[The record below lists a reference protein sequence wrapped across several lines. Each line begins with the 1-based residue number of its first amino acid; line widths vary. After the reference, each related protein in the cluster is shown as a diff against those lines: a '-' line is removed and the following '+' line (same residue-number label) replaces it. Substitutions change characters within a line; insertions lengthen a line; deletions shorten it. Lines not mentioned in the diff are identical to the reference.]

1 MDRLTIGA
9 VANLTGVPSHTL
21 RKWESRHSI
30 VVPDRSDSGRRFYN
44 NGHIHRLLLV
54 KRLMAEGHALGELAR
69 LGTDGLETLSL
80 RHDRSRS
87 DILEDGVDVVGLNLA
102 PLFDRAE
109 PQICQSYSLFQQTLE
124 SWLDRGNQPSRH
136 HKALLVESSQ
146 LSL

>member
-9 VANLTGVPSHTL
+9 VANLTGMPSHTL

-30 VVPDRSDSGRRFYN
+30 VVPERSDSGRRFYN

-80 RHDRSRS
+80 RHDRRRS
-87 DILEDGVDVVGLNLA
+87 DILEDGVDVVGL
-102 PLFDRAE
+102 
-109 PQICQSYSLFQQTLE
+109 
-124 SWLDRGNQPSRH
+124 
-136 HKALLVESSQ
+136 
-146 LSL
+146 